1 MIFTSVLNRE
11 NLSVMNWHQTKRSK
25 FLFQIYVL
33 LNDID
38 SDDEEYIDNLMND
51 SGTDF
56 VEREAIKN
64 VESDILE
71 AVTHKK
77 DDKYVSNSIPTTKL
91 IKAFVLAAKPDFE
104 FEEDGDA
111 VPLNN
116 LEKKKILLKN

>member
-1 MIFTSVLNRE
+1 
-11 NLSVMNWHQTKRSK
+11 MNWHQTKRSN

-56 VEREAIKN
+56 VDREAIKN

-77 DDKYVSNSIPTTKL
+77 DYKYVSNSIPTTKA
-91 IKAFVLAAKPDFE
+91 IKALVLAAKPDFE

-116 LEKKKILLKN
+116 LVKKRFC